1 MDSPIRDYLQRLHD
15 DIRGI
20 GEGAVADYI
29 PELAKAA
36 PEACAVSFATI
47 DGAVYSAGE
56 ADAPFT
62 IQSVSKPFAYGAALE
77 RLGQAAVLERVG
89 VEPTGEAFNSIV
101 LDEKNNRPFNP
112 MVNAGAIAVA
122 ALAPGETPQAR
133 VTWMMETF
141 SAFAGR
147 ELSIDEAV
155 YRSER
160 ATGHRNRAITW
171 LMLNSGMIARD
182 PEEVLDLYFR
192 QCAITVTCADLA
204 VMGATLANNG
214 MNPQSGARL
223 LSPETVRDV
232 LTLMLSCG
240 MYDYAGEW
248 SFDVGLP
255 AKSGV
260 SGAVLAI
267 LPGQLSIAVW
277 SPPLDAI
284 GNSVRGIAAC
294 RAISRDFG
302 LHLFMNS
309 ATVEDVVR
317 REVRGDVASS
327 LRVRAR
333 RERDLLAQE
342 GRRIALVELQGALYF
357 ASAERM
363 MRRLAALVEEIDF
376 LVLDMRRLGSLD
388 AAATRFLQEFVA
400 RAQAAGVRVAFSEL
414 PAGCTVGEALAQVAE
429 AAQVEVHATT
439 DAALERCEEKL
450 LDEMRHVSDLTRF
463 PLKEIDLFRGLDGEQ
478 LARLETVIQ
487 PMQFEAGAHIL
498 RSGERGRSLFVVAR
512 GTVSVLVASASGP
525 PIRIGS
531 IGPGQF
537 FGEMAVLEGG
547 TRAADV
553 IADARVVCYGL
564 TGDALEMLG
573 REDPAILVAVLGNLA
588 REFSLRMRRSNALI
602 AALQ

>member
-1 MDSPIRDYLQRLHD
+1 LDSPIRDYLKRLHD

-29 PELAKAA
+29 PELGRAA

-47 DGAVYSAGE
+47 DGAVYSAGD
-56 ADAPFT
+56 AQAPFT

-133 VTWMMETF
+133 VTAMLETF

-147 ELSIDEAV
+147 ELAIDEAV
-155 YRSER
+155 FRSER

-171 LMLNSGMIARD
+171 LMLNSGMIDRD

-214 MNPQSGARL
+214 VNPRSGARL

-277 SPPLDAI
+277 SPPLDEI

-363 MRRLAALVEEIDF
+363 IRRLGGLIDEIAY

-414 PAGCTVGEALAQVAE
+414 PAGGAVGEALAQVAE
-429 AAQVEVHATT
+429 AAQVTVHATT
-439 DAALERCEEKL
+439 DAALEAFEDRL
-450 LDEMRHVSDLTRF
+450 LDELTHVSDLTRF
-463 PLKEIDLFRGLDGEQ
+463 PLKEIDLFRGLDGGQ

-487 PMQFEAGAHIL
+487 PMQFEAGARIL
-498 RSGERGRSLFVVAR
+498 RAGEKGRSLFVVAR
-512 GTVSVLVASASGP
+512 GTVSVLVASASGAP
-525 PIRIGS
+525 VRIGS

-573 REDPAILVAVLGNLA
+573 REDPAILVTVLGNLA